1 MTDQPNHAPAP
12 AGAHAAASPISAPEE
27 KPVWKGSPSH
37 WTRFGTYLFWTLV
50 LVALAA
56 AGGWLRLGKCAFL
69 GSWGP
74 PIGLG
79 VLALLVVPLF
89 VLLRAFL
96 VTRTTR
102 YELTTQRI
110 LSSTGVFSRRTD
122 NLELYRVDDLNV
134 IQPFFLRLAGLAN
147 LVVVTSDKTTPTLTL
162 AGLRDANALRDTMRK
177 HVEECRDRK
186 RTRVVDMDLDHV

>member
-1 MTDQPNHAPAP
+1 MTGPGNAPPAA
-12 AGAHAAASPISAPEE
+12 AGAPAAASPATPEE
-27 KPVWKGSPSH
+27 KPVWEGSPSH
-37 WTRFGTYLFWTLV
+37 WTRFGTYLFWSLV
-50 LVALAA
+50 LAALAV
-56 AGGWLRLGKCAFL
+56 AGGWLRLGRCAFL

-89 VLLRAFL
+89 VVLRAFL

-102 YELTTQRI
+102 YKLTTQRI
-110 LSSTGVFSRRTD
+110 LSSAGVFSRRTD

-134 IQPFFLRLAGLAN
+134 VQPFFLRLAGLAN
-147 LVVVTSDKTTPTLTL
+147 LVVITSDKTTPTLTL
-162 AGLRDANALRDTMRK
+162 AGLRDANGLRDTMRR

-186 RTRVVDMDLDHV
+186 RTRVVDMDLDHF

>member
-1 MTDQPNHAPAP
+1 MTDPANASP
-12 AGAHAAASPISAPEE
+12 ASSGTPAAASPTTPEE
-27 KPVWKGSPSH
+27 RPVWEGSPSH
-37 WTRFGTYLFWTLV
+37 WTCFGTYLFWGLV
-50 LVALAA
+50 LVALAV
-56 AGGWLRLGKCAFL
+56 AGGWLRLGKCAWL

-89 VLLRAFL
+89 FILRAYL

-102 YELTTQRI
+102 YKLTTQRI
-110 LSSTGVFSRRTD
+110 LSSAGVFSRRTD

-162 AGLRDANALRDTMRK
+162 AGLRDANGLRDALRK

-186 RTRVVDMDLDHV
+186 RTRVVDMDLDRF